1 MFIDLFSFKFKKVT
15 KQIVKLSLDVIGQN
29 AVLAKDA
36 VSPEKSCFLRTAEL
50 VKMISKSLYFF
61 MIIL

>member
-1 MFIDLFSFKFKKVT
+1 MNLFSFKFKKVT

-36 VSPEKSCFLRTAEL
+36 VSPEKVTWPCFLRTAEL
-50 VKMISKSLYFF
+50 VKVIS
-61 MIIL
+61 